1 MNPGTIA
8 ATKNINGQEI
18 VFRYPTLSDAVAL
31 MEYINTLSTER
42 TFIRFQ
48 GEQISLE
55 EEEQYLKSLLKA
67 MKEKNGGAI
76 LAWHENTLVGMIG
89 LRPQEKIEK
98 HVLDFGLSVKKE
110 YRDQGIGKA
119 LIQVMLDQVRLH
131 LTHISIVTLSVQA
144 DNLRAVHL
152 YQKLGFIEYGRLPKG
167 ICRNN
172 EFEDKIL
179 MYLRLFHE

>member
-1 MNPGTIA
+1 MNPGKIVES
-8 ATKNINGQEI
+8 KNINGQEI
-18 VFRYPTLSDAVAL
+18 IFRYPMLGDAPTL
-31 MEYINTLSTER
+31 MEYINTLSSER

-67 MKEKNGGAI
+67 MKEKSGGAI
-76 LAWHENTLVGMIG
+76 LAWHGNTLIGIIG

-110 YRDQGIGKA
+110 YRDRGIGKA

-131 LTHISIVTLSVQA
+131 LTHIKIVTLSVQA
-144 DNLRAVHL
+144 NNLRALHL
-152 YQKLGFIEYGRLPKG
+152 YQKMGFVEYGRLPMG
-167 ICRNN
+167 IYRNN
-172 EFEDKIL
+172 EFADKIL
-179 MYLRLFHE
+179 MYLQLIND

>member
-1 MNPGTIA
+1 MNPGDVIF
-8 ATKNINGQEI
+8 TKNINNQEI
-18 VFRYPTLSDAVAL
+18 AFRYPMLSDASAL
-31 MEYINTLSTER
+31 MEYINTLSSER

-55 EEEQYLKSLLKA
+55 EEEKYLESLLES
-67 MKEKNGGAI
+67 MQEKSGGAI

-98 HVLDFGLSVKKE
+98 HVLEFGLSVKKE
-110 YRDQGIGKA
+110 YRDQGIGKT
-119 LIQVMLDQVRLH
+119 LIQAMLDQVRLH
-131 LTHISIVTLSVQA
+131 LTHIKIVTLSVQA
-144 DNLRAVHL
+144 DNFRAIHL

-172 EFEDKIL
+172 EFADKIL
-179 MYLRLFHE
+179 MYLQLAHE